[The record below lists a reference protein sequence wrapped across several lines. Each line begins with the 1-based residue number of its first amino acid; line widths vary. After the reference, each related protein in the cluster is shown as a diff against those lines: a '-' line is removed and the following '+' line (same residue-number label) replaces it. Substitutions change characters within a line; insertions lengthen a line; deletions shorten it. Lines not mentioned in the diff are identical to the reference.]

1 MNCIRQMPSA
11 ALRNSGRT
19 LKSTGRV
26 GSLSVGAAAV
36 SGAACATA
44 AAPLPAPSAAAI
56 AATRKKA
63 KIREYGGI
71 ATRRAASVTPDLS
84 PVQAAAARR
93 SVRHPV
99 PGSGI
104 SWRPRRSS
112 GNSLAFPRAP
122 GLHDDAADL
131 MKVPAP
137 AWIAAAAGLAL
148 AAWTPA
154 RTAAS
159 QQQPVP
165 SFRSTASLV
174 ALNVTVQDARSRY
187 VTGLQPADFAVFE
200 EGRRQDVRFF
210 ETAALPI
217 DLILLIDT
225 SRSMSPRLRMAQ
237 AAARGFLQ
245 TLRPRDRGAVI
256 AFNETVRVLQP
267 LTEDR
272 SALEAAVDA
281 TAAGGTTA
289 LHTALY
295 VALKQFGI
303 SVRPDGAVRRQA
315 VVVLSDGEDTA
326 SLLTFDDVLALARQT
341 GVNVYTVRV
350 QANAGIAR

>member
-1 MNCIRQMPSA
+1 
-11 ALRNSGRT
+11 
-19 LKSTGRV
+19 
-26 GSLSVGAAAV
+26 
-36 SGAACATA
+36 
-44 AAPLPAPSAAAI
+44 
-56 AATRKKA
+56 
-63 KIREYGGI
+63 
-71 ATRRAASVTPDLS
+71 
-84 PVQAAAARR
+84 
-93 SVRHPV
+93 
-99 PGSGI
+99 
-104 SWRPRRSS
+104 
-112 GNSLAFPRAP
+112 
-122 GLHDDAADL
+122 
-131 MKVPAP
+131 MKVAAP

-350 QANAGIAR
+350 QANAGIARDPDIRIAQLAEQADFEMKSLARETGALSFFPTLQQLQGVYSSIANELASQYSIGYEPPGGDAGFRRVTVQVVSRPGLRARTRSGYTAGRHAPGTP